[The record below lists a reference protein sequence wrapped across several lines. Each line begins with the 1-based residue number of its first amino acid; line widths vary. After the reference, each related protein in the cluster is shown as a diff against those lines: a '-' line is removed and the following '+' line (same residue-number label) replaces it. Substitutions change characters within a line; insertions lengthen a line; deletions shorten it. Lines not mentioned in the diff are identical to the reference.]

1 MPERQSAPDEVGASE
16 VSPDEA
22 TGTRRE
28 PNGTAALPDRPAE
41 DSKPAPAPT
50 PPVEQGASTA
60 EESGARGVG
69 EADGRGCADRA

>member
-28 PNGTAALPDRPAE
+28 PNGIAALPDRPAD
-41 DSKPAPAPT
+41 DSKPTTVPA

-60 EESGARGVG
+60 AE
-69 EADGRGCADRA
+69 